1 LYGITDFE
9 VQYWNGS
16 SWTTVQNGKVANN
29 NKVLTKIVFP
39 ALTTNRIRV
48 VINSGQAG
56 YSRLVE
62 VEAWTTGTSNYI
74 TPSDSKEKGGKE
86 NSGIL
91 QQGLEWLAETP
102 LW

>member
-16 SWTTVQNGKVANN
+16 SWTTVQNGNVANN

-48 VINSGQAG
+48 VINSGQSG

-62 VEAWTTGTSNYI
+62 VEAWDN
-74 TPSDSKEKGGKE
+74 
-86 NSGIL
+86 
-91 QQGLEWLAETP
+91 Q
-102 LW
+102 